1 MPQPCPTGHFC
12 PEGTGLSTMFP
23 CPSGKQA
30 CQKKIITHNKIHY
43 FRGQFLVCVSNKT
56 LSIYLTGSYGPD
68 EEYDSESDCRQCPS
82 GFYCEEPGL
91 DTPTGEC
98 YAGYYC
104 TGGALSPTPRN
115 HMVRIFHVTTSFSL
129 EKYFQ

>member
-1 MPQPCPTGHFC
+1 MWKQLYFMP
-12 PEGTGLSTMFP
+12 
-23 CPSGKQA
+23 
-30 CQKKIITHNKIHY
+30 IN
-43 FRGQFLVCVSNKT
+43 
-56 LSIYLTGSYGPD
+56 LTGSYGPD
-68 EEYDSESDCRQCPS
+68 EDYGSESDCRQCPS

-115 HMVRIFHVTTSFSL
+115 HMVRILYVTTSFSP
-129 EKYFQ
+129 EKYQSE